1 MNPSDAFDRHVS
13 DWLHA
18 DAEHRVPEHL
28 DAVLRRTR
36 TERQRPAWS
45 SLERW
50 LPIDISRHRSVFSQ
64 PASGRTLALLAVL
77 ALLITAIVAFAVG
90 SHHPLPAPFG
100 LARNGALLA
109 SANGDIFSIDPR
121 TGADSPLIK
130 DANQDF
136 GPLFSRD
143 GTKFL
148 FLRAGNGGLK
158 LVVANADG
166 TGVREITP
174 AVDGLDQVDW
184 SPDSTRIA
192 FLSGTNGR
200 HAINIINVDGTGL
213 ETLPV
218 RQPANQLNWLP
229 PDGRQILFR
238 GEHLLDSDPPA
249 GIFSIR
255 PDGTGLRQVSTRPAL
270 DKNDYQDLAV
280 SPDGTLVAY
289 RDVALE
295 GRFRVRLLDLR
306 TGGDRDL
313 WEPADAVGSGGPVFS
328 PDGRSILYLR
338 WYADNS
344 TQLVLAPLDGSQTDI
359 ALGPHGPL
367 GQDGPTINNYQFTPD
382 GTAVIAN
389 YDSEKVERLLPV
401 DGSPAAVLIRG
412 DLAFAAYQRLAP

>member
-1 MNPSDAFDRHVS
+1 MTPGDAFDRHVS

-36 TERQRPAWS
+36 TQRQRSAWS

-50 LPIDISRHRSVFSQ
+50 LPVDIDRLRSVFSQ
-64 PASGRTLALLAVL
+64 PVFGRTLALLAVL
-77 ALLITAIVAFAVG
+77 ALLIVAIVAFVVG
-90 SHHPLPAPFG
+90 SRHPLPAPFG

-121 TGADSPLIK
+121 TGSASPLIT
-130 DANQDF
+130 DTNDDF

-148 FLRAGNGGLK
+148 FLRGADAGLEI
-158 LVVANADG
+158 VVANADG
-166 TGVREITP
+166 TGVREVTP

-184 SPDSTRIA
+184 SPDGSRIA
-192 FLSGTNGR
+192 FLSGANGS
-200 HAINIINVDGTGL
+200 HVINIIDVDGTGL
-213 ETLPV
+213 VTLPIG
-218 RQPANQLNWLP
+218 QPANQANWLP
-229 PDGRQILFR
+229 PDGRQIVFR

-249 GIFSIR
+249 GIFAIR
-255 PDGTGLRQVSTRPAL
+255 PDGTDLHEISTRQAR
-270 DKNDYQDLAV
+270 DTNDYQDLAV

-289 RDVALE
+289 REVGVDE
-295 GRFRVRLLDLR
+295 KFHVRLLDLR
-306 TGGDRDL
+306 NGEDRPVGGH
-313 WEPADAVGSGGPVFS
+313 ADVVGSGGPLFS

-344 TQLVLAPLDGSQTDI
+344 TQLVLAPLDGSQTGI

-382 GTAVIAN
+382 GAAVIAN

-401 DGSPAAVLIRG
+401 DGSPASVLIRG

>member
-50 LPIDISRHRSVFSQ
+50 LPVDISRHRSVFSQ
-64 PASGRTLALLAVL
+64 PTFGRTLAFLAVL
-77 ALLITAIVAFAVG
+77 ALLIAAIVAFAVG
-90 SHHPLPAPFG
+90 SHRQLPAPFG
-100 LARNGALLA
+100 LAHNGALLA

-121 TGADSPLIK
+121 TGADSPLIT
-130 DANQDF
+130 DTNEDF

-184 SPDSTRIA
+184 SPDSSRIA
-192 FLSGTNGR
+192 FLSGSNGR
-200 HAINIINVDGTGL
+200 HVINIVNTDGTGL
-213 ETLPV
+213 KTLDV
-218 RQPANQLNWLP
+218 GRPANQVNWLP
-229 PDGRQILFR
+229 PDGQRIIFR
-238 GEHLLDSDPPA
+238 GEQLLPSDPPS

-255 PDGTGLRQVSTRPAL
+255 PDGTDLRPISARPAL
-270 DKNDYQDLAV
+270 DKNDYQDLAI
-280 SPDGTLVAY
+280 SPDGTLIAY

-313 WEPADAVGSGGPVFS
+313 WEPADALGSGGPVFS
-328 PDGRSILYLR
+328 PDGRSVLYLR

-367 GQDGPTINNYQFTPD
+367 GQDGPTINNYAFTPD

-389 YDSEKVERLLPV
+389 YDSEKVERLLPI
-401 DGSPAAVLIRG
+401 DGSPASVLIRG
-412 DLAFAAYQRLAP
+412 DLAVAAYQRLAP